1 MLGDLA
7 DACGR
12 SSLFLMAASD
22 AAEAIRTILRIQETK
37 KQNKT
42 AKKQKVSYLCY
53 SICSYYVFRS
63 IVRSSRWRCSIKKV
77 LLKLSQNSQGNTC
90 GSPRLSIGPFQ
101 KVQREVIYSP
111 YVVRKNEKQP

>member
-37 KQNKT
+37 
-42 AKKQKVSYLCY
+42 
-53 SICSYYVFRS
+53 
-63 IVRSSRWRCSIKKV
+63 
-77 LLKLSQNSQGNTC
+77 
-90 GSPRLSIGPFQ
+90 
-101 KVQREVIYSP
+101 
-111 YVVRKNEKQP
+111 

>member
-42 AKKQKVSYLCY
+42 KQNCKETKGFLPLLFDMFILCIQKY
-53 SICSYYVFRS
+53 S
-63 IVRSSRWRCSIKKV
+63 
-77 LLKLSQNSQGNTC
+77 Q
-90 GSPRLSIGPFQ
+90 
-101 KVQREVIYSP
+101 
-111 YVVRKNEKQP
+111 KQPLEVFHKKGALKTFSKLTGKHLRKSKVKYRTFSEGPT

>member
-42 AKKQKVSYLCY
+42 KLQRNKRFLTSVIRYVHIMY
-53 SICSYYVFRS
+53 S
-63 IVRSSRWRCSIKKV
+63 
-77 LLKLSQNSQGNTC
+77 
-90 GSPRLSIGPFQ
+90 
-101 KVQREVIYSP
+101 EV
-111 YVVRKNEKQP
+111 

>member
-37 KQNKT
+37 KQDKT
-42 AKKQKVSYLCY
+42 KQNCKETKGFLPLLFDMFILCIQKYSQKQPLEVSY
-53 SICSYYVFRS
+53 
-63 IVRSSRWRCSIKKV
+63 KKGA
-77 LLKLSQNSQGNTC
+77 LKTFSKLTGKHLRKSKVKYRTFSE
-90 GSPRLSIGPFQ
+90 GPT
-101 KVQREVIYSP
+101 
-111 YVVRKNEKQP
+111 

>member
-42 AKKQKVSYLCY
+42 KLQRNKRFLTSVIRYVHIMY
-53 SICSYYVFRS
+53 SEVQPEAAAGG
-63 IVRSSRWRCSIKKV
+63 V
-77 LLKLSQNSQGNTC
+77 L
-90 GSPRLSIGPFQ
+90 
-101 KVQREVIYSP
+101 
-111 YVVRKNEKQP
+111 

>member
-42 AKKQKVSYLCY
+42 KLQRNKRFLTSV
-53 SICSYYVFRS
+53 IRYVHIRS
-63 IVRSSRWRCSIKKV
+63 GIFSCDALRVYN
-77 LLKLSQNSQGNTC
+77 LKILILS
-90 GSPRLSIGPFQ
+90 F
-101 KVQREVIYSP
+101 
-111 YVVRKNEKQP
+111 

>member
-7 DACGR
+7 DACGK

-42 AKKQKVSYLCY
+42 KLQRNKRFLTSVIRYVHIMY
-53 SICSYYVFRS
+53 S
-63 IVRSSRWRCSIKKV
+63 
-77 LLKLSQNSQGNTC
+77 
-90 GSPRLSIGPFQ
+90 
-101 KVQREVIYSP
+101 EV
-111 YVVRKNEKQP
+111 